1 MTGEESF
8 NVTDVRRFVSYVLLF
23 RPLLPF
29 PVRAGRNLLEGVEE
43 KSIHSREKNPI
54 FSGRNY
60 KLELRGG
67 LKCGASASR
76 ITLERGQNA
85 KKAKCGFKYLE
96 TLRMSGEGMSRE
108 IPSV

>member
-8 NVTDVRRFVSYVLLF
+8 NVTDVRPSVVSYVLLV

-29 PVRAGRNLLEGVEE
+29 LVRAGRNPLEGVEE
-43 KSIHSREKNPI
+43 KSVLSKEKNSI
-54 FSGRNY
+54 FSGRNC
-60 KLELRGG
+60 KLELRGR

-85 KKAKCGFKYLE
+85 KKAKCGFKYL
-96 TLRMSGEGMSRE
+96 
-108 IPSV
+108 